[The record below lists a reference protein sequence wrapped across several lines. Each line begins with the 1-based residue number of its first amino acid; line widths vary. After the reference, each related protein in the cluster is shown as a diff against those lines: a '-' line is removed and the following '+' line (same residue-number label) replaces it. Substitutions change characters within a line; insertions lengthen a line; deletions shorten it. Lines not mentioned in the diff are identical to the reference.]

1 MDPNFPTL
9 FVPPDKQPT
18 RIIQARLE
26 IVSNVLQE
34 FGYDQRQFNH
44 QDIFFILATPCLF
57 HQANEIRLLSIEV
70 IAALYQFVGVEIRT
84 MVDAIENLKPGLKDQ
99 IMARLDEIDQQAPG
113 SKQVD
118 RGLSLV
124 PEEEQEENQSALL
137 KKQKDN
143 ANSQKQDLDKS
154 INNVSQSKNQ
164 DKLNNSSL
172 KSTFYC
178 QLQFIKTIINEQFI
192 ANTNIRSE
200 GKMKMCSKCF
210 FDEENLQKKDVIII
224 DEFDT
229 KIANLGSSLETIQ
242 HTSLQQLEILND
254 INQEKDRLGQAI
266 VEMGQKKQSLDNFI
280 KTSQSSFQLGSVNLS
295 DNQVSDFM
303 ELFNQQELLR
313 NINLELQRSLDPLR
327 DLRTFL
333 KQQREKILQDIQLIN
348 QILNGKLSIQS
359 ENLHQQQW
367 NGESTLS
374 LLRNLILNLERDHI
388 SQIQKGM
395 ESFKQENLDSD
406 VLLEEHNSYSS
417 RNIFECQLKSYIG
430 HISYGSE
437 QQENQADELL
447 ISESA
452 LNQQNSIQ
460 FSIRYQQNQDLQNK
474 GFTLVFIFPQE
485 QRTFFIILNPQ
496 ISVRLVALEFQKV
509 LKSSQGIIMCLNDL
523 ILVMDRTFGEQNV
536 QNGQILMCYLKQQV
550 ND

>member
-1 MDPNFPTL
+1 
-9 FVPPDKQPT
+9 
-18 RIIQARLE
+18 
-26 IVSNVLQE
+26 
-34 FGYDQRQFNH
+34 
-44 QDIFFILATPCLF
+44 
-57 HQANEIRLLSIEV
+57 
-70 IAALYQFVGVEIRT
+70 
-84 MVDAIENLKPGLKDQ
+84 
-99 IMARLDEIDQQAPG
+99 
-113 SKQVD
+113 
-118 RGLSLV
+118 
-124 PEEEQEENQSALL
+124 
-137 KKQKDN
+137 
-143 ANSQKQDLDKS
+143 
-154 INNVSQSKNQ
+154 
-164 DKLNNSSL
+164 
-172 KSTFYC
+172 
-178 QLQFIKTIINEQFI
+178 
-192 ANTNIRSE
+192 
-200 GKMKMCSKCF
+200 
-210 FDEENLQKKDVIII
+210 
-224 DEFDT
+224 
-229 KIANLGSSLETIQ
+229 
-242 HTSLQQLEILND
+242 
-254 INQEKDRLGQAI
+254 
-266 VEMGQKKQSLDNFI
+266 MGQKKQSLDNFI

>member
-359 ENLHQQQW
+359 ENLHQQQQV
-367 NGESTLS
+367 NEPNSLELLCIFESCLFKSGNESS
-374 LLRNLILNLERDHI
+374 LTESYEQIIQQSSESFQSFSLI
-388 SQIQKGM
+388 SQKQSIPQLENQQHQTITINLVFDHLLKTYEVDADPVAFIGDLAK
-395 ESFKQENLDSD
+395 EFKLLLNHTKEIYFLYEGNI
-406 VLLEEHNSYSS
+406 LEEKRSFQQL
-417 RNIFECQLKSYIG
+417 NI
-430 HISYGSE
+430 
-437 QQENQADELL
+437 
-447 ISESA
+447 
-452 LNQQNSIQ
+452 
-460 FSIRYQQNQDLQNK
+460 
-474 GFTLVFIFPQE
+474 
-485 QRTFFIILNPQ
+485 
-496 ISVRLVALEFQKV
+496 
-509 LKSSQGIIMCLNDL
+509 
-523 ILVMDRTFGEQNV
+523 
-536 QNGQILMCYLKQQV
+536 QNGYTLQGQLQY
-550 ND
+550 